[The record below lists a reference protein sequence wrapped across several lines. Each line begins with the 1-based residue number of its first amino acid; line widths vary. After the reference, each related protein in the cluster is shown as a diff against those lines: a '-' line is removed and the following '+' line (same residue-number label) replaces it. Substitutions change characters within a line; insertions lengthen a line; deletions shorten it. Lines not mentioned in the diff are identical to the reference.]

1 MQRDRNCFHSDKDL
15 FSLLDRHLRHNTL
28 DVFLQKHEQCREL
41 VAFVFGGRYLRLIPD
56 PRVRQALAAADGTSS
71 VDGQKFLSKKRPRQ
85 RQHADEDET
94 PWKAKRI
101 RTEEDGGGGSG
112 LPLTERERCAL
123 LAFEDFQTADDDPLM
138 PPSARGHFLTRAE
151 LDALETKLNG
161 VHSSTRLTFTLP
173 PRSPSPD
180 QSPVSDMVPHDH
192 ASDAPEE
199 DRMPAAQ
206 TSLAAEAAVDMGRLM
221 AYKGHLLEPPSSLLA
236 KLKSH
241 LSKPDVEQ
249 SPRWA
254 SCSADIQE
262 YLAHLLQIRAG
273 ESWEA
278 QLDEVVEMFRAHTLF
293 DDFHR
298 SHPGL
303 DHSLWDDVMKPR
315 HTLRS
320 PLAPPGQ
327 PQAAAAA
334 AAAVAE
340 FVVTEKRAEQEE
352 GEEEEDDNDFYD
364 KDPITFDSMMLAE
377 VPPEDARDPF
387 AYTRWHNRL
396 RTNVQEAAA
405 EAREVA
411 VQRMQN
417 LEAKRAGCPVMNVPR
432 NCSGPVSAGMLLD
445 SVVSKMSSDWTTLRH
460 LRASLQRAARRS
472 PRRLLEDINT
482 SVELGMAFEK
492 SNAAARGRRDGGS
505 SSAVHGRFVRLQKE
519 ELDWLSFLGQPSL
532 NDLSAARAMEALCR
546 GDWKLA
552 MLRKRLQKMQRSI
565 APGSFGDGQRFG
577 LSDFLA
583 LVNQDCDGP
592 VKGHRFT
599 MEELK
604 SRIPQLNRLKV
615 LQ

>member
-1 MQRDRNCFHSDKDL
+1 M
-15 FSLLDRHLRHNTL
+15 
-28 DVFLQKHEQCREL
+28 
-41 VAFVFGGRYLRLIPD
+41 VAFVFGGRYPRLIPD
-56 PRVRQALAAADGTSS
+56 PIVRQALAVADGTSS

-94 PWKAKRI
+94 AWRAKRI

-151 LDALETKLNG
+151 LDTLGTKLNG
-161 VHSSTRLTFTLP
+161 VHSSTHLTFTLP
-173 PRSPSPD
+173 SRSPSPD
-180 QSPVSDMVPHDH
+180 QSPASDTVPQDH
-192 ASDAPEE
+192 ASDASEQ
-199 DRMPAAQ
+199 DRMSAIQ
-206 TSLAAEAAVDMGRLM
+206 TSLAAESAVDEGRLM

-241 LSKPDVEQ
+241 LSKPGVEQ

-278 QLDEVVEMFRAHTLF
+278 QLDEVVDMFRAHTLF

-298 SHPGL
+298 NHPGL
-303 DHSLWDDVMKPR
+303 DHSLWADVMKSR

-327 PQAAAAA
+327 LQAAAAA
-334 AAAVAE
+334 AAAAAE
-340 FVVTEKRAEQEE
+340 SVVLGTKKRAEEE
-352 GEEEEDDNDFYD
+352 EEEEDDDFYD

-377 VPPEDARDPF
+377 VPSKDARDPF

-396 RTNVQEAAA
+396 RTNVQEAAD

-411 VQRMQN
+411 MQRMQD
-417 LEAKRAGCPVMNVPR
+417 LEAKRAGFPVMNLPR

-472 PRRLLEDINT
+472 PRRLLEEINT
-482 SVELGMAFEK
+482 AVELGMAFEK
-492 SNAAARGRRDGGS
+492 SNAAARGRRDGDS
-505 SSAVHGRFVRLQKE
+505 SSAVRDRFVRLQKE

-532 NDLSAARAMEALCR
+532 NDMSAARAMNAMCR
-546 GDWKLA
+546 DDWKLA
-552 MLRKRLQKMQRSI
+552 MLRKRLQEMQRSV

-577 LSDFLA
+577 LSEFLA
-583 LVNQDCDGP
+583 LVNQDCNGP

-599 MEELK
+599 MEELRN
-604 SRIPQLNRLKV
+604 RIPQLNRLKV